1 MPLITPDTPY
11 RPPLWLRN
19 GHINTFYPYFFRKR
33 IKHNYSRKRYITP
46 DDDFYDVDWLY
57 VNDSKRLVILLHGL
71 EGSSD
76 SQYIMGTTHA
86 LSQNGYNIAAF
97 NFRSCSGEMNRQ
109 PVLYHSGWTID
120 LHHLISNIENDFE
133 EIFICGFS
141 LGGNVTMKYVSDN
154 KYNLSNKIKAVIGI
168 SVPCDLKAGSIKIM
182 NLKNH
187 FYENKFLETLL
198 AKMKIKQHQHPNV
211 ADFSK
216 ISKVKTLWDFD
227 EYFTAPIHGFRDAED
242 YYASSNSLQF
252 LANIKLPSLIINALD
267 DSFLP
272 ASSFPYSEAESNE
285 NLYLMTPKHGGHVGF
300 TTFGT
305 SHYWVENEILKFF
318 NKHSHQNNCGEYI
331 IKQTN

>member
-1 MPLITPDTPY
+1 MPLITASTPY
-11 RPPLWLRN
+11 KPPLWLRN

-33 IKHNYSRKRYITP
+33 IRHNYTRVRYETP
-46 DDDFYDVDWLY
+46 DDDFYDVDWLLTK
-57 VNDSKRLVILLHGL
+57 DSKKLVILLHGL

-97 NFRSCSGEMNRQ
+97 NFRSCSGEMNQQ
-109 PVLYHSGWTID
+109 PALYHSGWTRD
-120 LHHLISNIENDFE
+120 LHQLITHAANEFD

-141 LGGNVTMKYVSDN
+141 LGGNVTMKYLGDGV
-154 KYNLSNKIKAVIGI
+154 YPLSHKIKASAGI
-168 SVPCDLKAGSIKIM
+168 SVPCDLRAGSIKIM
-182 NLKNH
+182 HLKNH

-198 AKMKIKQHQHPNV
+198 AKMKIKQQQFPEV

-242 YYASSNSLQF
+242 YYACCNSLRF
-252 LANIKLPSLIINALD
+252 LENIKLPSLIINALD

-272 ASSFPYSEAESNE
+272 ASSYPYSQAESNE
-285 NLYLMTPKHGGHVGF
+285 NLFLMTPKHGGHVGF

-305 SHYWVENEILKFF
+305 SHYWVENEILRFF
-318 NKHSHQNNCGEYI
+318 ERYSAIPAGNK
-331 IKQTN
+331 K